1 MAGKVQPT
9 ALQPQVAA
17 AQQLAARALGY
28 LVRANIQLRVAEQ
41 RAAVVQLA
49 VVNRQLSRLG
59 GALAGEIGAGQG
71 GAIGHPRAAVGGV
84 CRIQDQVGGLQPA
97 GAGEL
102 RRAERQARA
111 GEESAVVTRLRGGG
125 HARLAAALD
134 QAVVKQRG
142 RGQRQRIAADDFAP
156 AVVGQRPAE
165 GQRRAVIALQTS
177 VVGERPGG
185 DAERAPLH
193 FAVAGDGGRRDVQ
206 RPAGQ
211 QGAARL
217 LADRAGLAEG
227 QAIHAADGAAV
238 AERAARQR
246 QVFRRPLALVR
257 QRRGLQRR
265 RTQRGDPAAC
275 GSGERIGQR
284 HLQRTG
290 ALHRAAVGE
299 RPGVKQD
306 VLRLPAAG
314 VGHRAGR
321 NRQSTLGEKLTAC
334 AIDQLLLRRGHR
346 HARHQPLLPLNGQ
359 ALQTG
364 QGALVV
370 NAVLMQREGIPLH
383 GAAVFKRAAAER
395 HIALAEE
402 LPAVIQRLCGDI
414 RPALAHQRAG

>member
-1 MAGKVQPT
+1 MAGQVQPP

-17 AQQLAARALGY
+17 AQQLAARALGH

-49 VVNRQLSRLG
+49 IVNRQLSRLG
-59 GALAGEIGAGQG
+59 GALAGKRGAGQG
-71 GAIGHPRAAVGGV
+71 GPVGHPRAAVDGV
-84 CRIQDQVGGLQPA
+84 CRIEYQVGGLQPA

-111 GEESAVVTRLRGGG
+111 GKQPAVVTRLGGG
-125 HARLAAALD
+125 CHPRLAAALD

-142 RGQRQRIAADDFAP
+142 RGQRQRIAADDFTS

-165 GQRRAVIALQTS
+165 SQRRAVIALQTS

-211 QGAARL
+211 QCAPRL

-257 QRRGLQRR
+257 QRRGLQRCR
-265 RTQRGDPAAC
+265 PQRGDPAAC
-275 GSGERIGQR
+275 GSGERVGQR

-306 VLRLPAAG
+306 VLCLPAAG

-321 NRQSTLGEKLTAC
+321 YRQRALGEKPAAC
-334 AIDQLLLRRGHR
+334 AVNQLLLRHGHR
-346 HARHQPLLPLNGQ
+346 YARHQPLLTLNGQ

-370 NAVLMQREGIPLH
+370 NAALTQREGVPLH
-383 GAAVFKRAAAER
+383 GAAVF
-395 HIALAEE
+395 
-402 LPAVIQRLCGDI
+402 
-414 RPALAHQRAG
+414 